1 MTAKIEKPKL
11 IPPKSDFGEWY
22 NEVLRMAEIVDTTYP
37 VKGFQTWLSYGWKI
51 RNMVFNIVR
60 KLLTDTGHEEYYFP
74 LLIPDS
80 LFGLE
85 KETAKGFEG
94 EVYWVTKGGINPLAV
109 KLAIR
114 PTSEIPIYLMFSKWI
129 RSYSDLPL
137 KVWQL
142 VNTVRYETKATK
154 PLIRV
159 REITSF
165 KEAHTAHA
173 SKEDALK
180 QIDEAV
186 EIYKKLFDMLGI
198 PYIISKRPD
207 YDKFPG
213 AEYSIAFDTIFPDG
227 RTLQIGTVHYHGQKF
242 AKSFDIKFLD
252 SNGVN
257 QYAYTTCYGLSERVI
272 ASLIAVHGD
281 DHGLKLNPEIAPLK
295 IVIIPITSGKES
307 DTLILDYANRIAE
320 QLSGKFT
327 VKVDNRDLRPGRKYY
342 EWELKGVPV
351 RIEIGLKEVET
362 GSVTVFRRDNFN
374 KINMK
379 KDTLVEDIEK
389 LMNEIKENIILEAD
403 KNFES
408 KIYQSEVFFSFTEQD
423 AISILV
429 DEETGEFKGGIVE
442 VPVCDDIKCELQIS
456 NYLNVL
462 GEPLEPRSVKGKC
475 ICGRK
480 AVKIIR
486 VSKQY

>member
-1 MTAKIEKPKL
+1 MNTQIEKPKM
-11 IPPKSDFGEWY
+11 IPPKKDFAEWY
-22 NEVLRMAEIVDTTYP
+22 NEVLRMADIVDTTYP

-51 RNMVFNIVR
+51 RNSVFNIVR
-60 KLLTDTGHEEYYFP
+60 NLLTETGHEEYYFP
-74 LLIPDS
+74 LLIPDN
-80 LFGLE
+80 LFSVE
-85 KETAKGFEG
+85 KEMARGFEG

-129 RSYSDLPL
+129 RSYTDLPL

-165 KEAHTAHA
+165 KEAHTAH
-173 SKEDALK
+173 STSEDALK

-186 EIYKKLFDMLGI
+186 KIYKELFDRVGV
-198 PYIISKRPD
+198 PYIISRRPE

-227 RTLQIGTVHYHGQKF
+227 RTLQIGTVHYHGQRF
-242 AKSFDIKFLD
+242 SRSFDIKFLD
-252 SNGVN
+252 SKGVN

-272 ASLIAVHGD
+272 ASILAIHGD
-281 DHGLKLNPEIAPLK
+281 DHGLKLPPQIAPID
-295 IVIIPITSGKES
+295 IVIIPITAGKETDNKVLEYAS
-307 DTLILDYANRIAE
+307 KIKDTVSR
-320 QLSGKFT
+320 KFT
-327 VKVDNRDLRPGRKYY
+327 VQIDSRDLRPGKKYY
-342 EWELKGVPV
+342 EWELKGVPL
-351 RIEIGLKEVET
+351 RIEIGVKEVENGT
-362 GSVTVFRRDNFN
+362 VTVFRRDNFK
-374 KINMK
+374 KINLK
-379 KDTLVEDIEK
+379 TDNLLEDIEK
-389 LMNEIKENIILEAD
+389 LMSELEDSMFAEAD
-403 KNFES
+403 KAVKS
-408 KIYQSEVFFSFTEQD
+408 RIYQADVFFSLDGED
-423 AISILV
+423 AISMLV
-429 DEETGEFKGGIVE
+429 DEETGEFKGGIIE
-442 VPVCDDIKCELQIS
+442 VPVCDNIKCELQIS
-456 NYLNVL
+456 NYLTVL

>member
-1 MTAKIEKPKL
+1 MTVKIEKPKML
-11 IPPKSDFGEWY
+11 PPKNDFGEWY
-22 NEVLRMAEIVDTTYP
+22 NEVIRMAEIVDTTYP
-37 VKGFQTWLSYGWKI
+37 VKGFQTWLSYGWMI
-51 RNMVFNIVR
+51 RNKVFNILR
-60 KLLTDTGHEEYYFP
+60 KFLKDTGHEEYYFP
-74 LLIPDS
+74 LLIPDN
-80 LFGLE
+80 LFSLE

-129 RSYSDLPL
+129 RSYANLPL

-180 QIDEAV
+180 QVDEAV
-186 EIYKKLFDMLGI
+186 NIYKKLFETLGI
-198 PYIISKRPD
+198 PYIISRRPD

-213 AEYSIAFDTIFPDG
+213 AEYSIAFDTVFPDG
-227 RTLQIGTVHYHGQKF
+227 RTLQIGTVHYHGQRF

-252 SNGVN
+252 SNGETN
-257 QYAYTTCYGLSERVI
+257 YAYTTCYGLSERVI

-281 DHGLKLNPEIAPLK
+281 DHGLKLPPDIAPLQV
-295 IVIIPITSGKES
+295 IIIPITSGKES
-307 DTLILDYANRIAE
+307 DNLILEYSNKIAE
-320 QLSGKFT
+320 KLSGEFT
-327 VKVDNRDLRPGRKYY
+327 VKVDNRDLRPGKKYY

-351 RIEIGLKEVET
+351 RIEIGLKEVESNT
-362 GSVTVFRRDNFN
+362 VTVFRRDNFN
-374 KINMK
+374 KINVK
-379 KDTLVEDIEK
+379 TDNLLEEVQK
-389 LMNEIKENIILEAD
+389 LMNEIIENMKSDAD
-403 KNFES
+403 KNFKS

-423 AISILV
+423 AVSILI

-442 VPVCDDIKCELQIS
+442 VPVCDNVKCELQIS
-456 NYLNVL
+456 NYLTVL
-462 GEPLEPRSVKGKC
+462 GEPLEHRNIKGKC